1 MHSVVERQS
10 KARQGKAGGE
20 GKGKGRGQIRKGKA
34 RQVGKG
40 RQGKA
45 GEEGRKGKAKARR
58 CDELTLCC
66 AAATSSLTAFM
77 TATLYMAWAS
87 LPPTANRSLCSSK
100 SAHHAWPH
108 VSLQQP

>member
-77 TATLYMAWAS
+77 TATLYMA
-87 LPPTANRSLCSSK
+87 
-100 SAHHAWPH
+100 
-108 VSLQQP
+108 